1 MFNWITGLFGSKIQE
16 PNAMYLVE
24 ADHEWIVEQME
35 RIQQEEEHKHFL
47 FIAGLARELFP
58 GDNKAVERVEEAVK
72 KVLGDIV

>member
-1 MFNWITGLFGSKIQE
+1 MFNWITGLFGSKVE
-16 PNAMYLVE
+16 RPTMYIVQ
-24 ADHEWIVEQME
+24 ADQEWIAEQLE

-72 KVLGDIV
+72 KVLGDLG